1 MLPTVGA
8 IVSVIPERGAGLRA
22 PLRGAEERTGAG
34 VQEWSDGSRYEGEF
48 VNGFKH
54 GRGKYTWKNGESYVG
69 SFYKDFRH
77 GDGVYCWP
85 SGHKFIGKFYLN
97 RKEGYGQH
105 VFPNG
110 SHFQGLYHADQ
121 RFGPGVL
128 TYPDGRQDVGLWH
141 NERLLQLCTTVGEGF
156 TLKDLPE
163 YATYMDTSTTA
174 EQSVLWSQTSFKHPK
189 FSDDTYVLPTGIE
202 IFSTDGDHLPLPPKR
217 REELDH
223 CFYGDEWEPDM
234 NPYQGYERDPLS
246 TLPLEARMQAHI
258 LKHRLQGKN
267 QSWDVEA
274 VLSLTRRGF
283 GPKGHLEVSSEQLI
297 LQASR
302 GEHRAVA
309 QILRTGLVHPDVADA
324 LRYTALIAA
333 TVNCCDDVI
342 EVLLDMGAD
351 IDKLNGENMSAL
363 AVCHVLYYPFNSL
376 YTTELQDSDKEREVE
391 LVKSAEPYESS
402 SVKNT
407 QNNEDRPNTMETV
420 QTPSHVFSEGAG
432 EEETEDILQQSEV
445 ANERALVAEEGLE
458 PIDPQTPADNEMDPE
473 DKTDETQ
480 EEQTQEIETEIKET
494 EDVYTGEAEAGAEEN
509 IECDLNEND
518 KEESQEVASI
528 ERSVEVKDGKIVVG
542 NVQWKEYPAKGKIHG
557 SNETPTFDSAGSV
570 NSFQIH
576 VTEKALHRSAEALSR
591 TGFTPSL
598 DTEETVRKMA
608 AMKIEHRERLNT
620 LKLLLD
626 RGADPNACRVPMPV
640 LFMAVMASD
649 VEAVK
654 RLLLCGA
661 RTDIQLP
668 PQRKG
673 LYPLHVAAALPGS
686 AGPKITEL
694 LLHAITDPDARASD
708 QNEMY
713 QTDQVSVICLF
724 SKETSDAIRSTVET
738 RDREGGTTALHVA
751 CRRHTD
757 YQNTSKIVA
766 LLLSHGAR
774 TDLLWSGHSPLSLAI
789 ASGNEMAVE
798 ELLKCGA
805 DPNVPLGN
813 RVGSALCALANNN
826 YHLCGNRQKLLD
838 LLLKA
843 GADILMPVLVDNVEG
858 TAVDYA
864 YYSYHQDTRIATT
877 PYHALSIQEREICK
891 ERQQLLR
898 MMGNVLR
905 QTALQRE
912 RKRQHRTSM
921 DGHETNDSMCA
932 HSSPKALEPPLFKF
946 CLYCSRA
953 ASVKLTSCSRC
964 HMVFYCSKAC
974 KIKSWN
980 EGHKDECTQIISRS
994 AQLQSKPCSQRRARG
1009 ADASQKNE
1017 LKTQRGA
1024 KDAMKSKTV
1033 RRALNLMYKP
1043 KITKFMKF
1051 DLKSRALNVTEA
1063 TVEEQPKENYSF
1075 I

>member
-22 PLRGAEERTGAG
+22 PLREAEERTGAG
-34 VQEWSDGSRYEGEF
+34 VQEWSEGSRYEGEF

-141 NERLLQLCTTVGEGF
+141 NERLLQLCTTVGKGF

-189 FSDDTYVLPTGIE
+189 NQFSDDTYVLPTGIE

-234 NPYQGYERDPLS
+234 NPYQGYERDPL
-246 TLPLEARMQAHI
+246 
-258 LKHRLQGKN
+258 LQGKN

-333 TVNCCDDVI
+333 TEANLNIVNCCDDVI

-376 YTTELQDSDKEREVE
+376 YTTELQVSDKEREVS
-391 LVKSAEPYESS
+391 LMTICSYS
-402 SVKNT
+402 T
-407 QNNEDRPNTMETV
+407 LRMPNV
-420 QTPSHVFSEGAG
+420 
-432 EEETEDILQQSEV
+432 
-445 ANERALVAEEGLE
+445 
-458 PIDPQTPADNEMDPE
+458 
-473 DKTDETQ
+473 
-480 EEQTQEIETEIKET
+480 
-494 EDVYTGEAEAGAEEN
+494 
-509 IECDLNEND
+509 
-518 KEESQEVASI
+518 
-528 ERSVEVKDGKIVVG
+528 
-542 NVQWKEYPAKGKIHG
+542 GKIHG

-668 PQRKG
+668 PQVLTQSKS

-813 RVGSALCALANNN
+813 RVGSALCAL
-826 YHLCGNRQKLLD
+826 KLVHELYNTFF
-838 LLLKA
+838 
-843 GADILMPVLVDNVEG
+843 LVDNVEG

-912 RKRQHRTSM
+912 RKRQHSQKSV
-921 DGHETNDSMCA
+921 NALYIMCGLLMIMTCTLFPF
-932 HSSPKALEPPLFKF
+932 SSPLFKF

-1009 ADASQKNE
+1009 ETS
-1017 LKTQRGA
+1017 LQR
-1024 KDAMKSKTV
+1024 
-1033 RRALNLMYKP
+1033 RLML
-1043 KITKFMKF
+1043 F
-1051 DLKSRALNVTEA
+1051 
-1063 TVEEQPKENYSF
+1063 
-1075 I
+1075 

>member
-189 FSDDTYVLPTGIE
+189 NQFSDDTYVLPTGIE

-376 YTTELQDSDKEREVE
+376 YTTELQDSDKEREV
-391 LVKSAEPYESS
+391 
-402 SVKNT
+402 N
-407 QNNEDRPNTMETV
+407 
-420 QTPSHVFSEGAG
+420 
-432 EEETEDILQQSEV
+432 
-445 ANERALVAEEGLE
+445 
-458 PIDPQTPADNEMDPE
+458 NEMDPE

-813 RVGSALCALANNN
+813 RVGSALCAFANNN

-912 RKRQHRTSM
+912 RKRQHSQYQYQCESRVVLCL
-921 DGHETNDSMCA
+921 CA
-932 HSSPKALEPPLFKF
+932 YSPLFKF

-1024 KDAMKSKTV
+1024 KDALKSKTV